1 MPDENVQPSSTM
13 STAAGPMAAIGQ
25 PWNLSK
31 RLDDLQQGLTV
42 ALGIVEDLVRRR
54 VSSLVVHDD
63 DS

>member
-1 MPDENVQPSSTM
+1 MPDETVQPSSTM
-13 STAAGPMAAIGQ
+13 STATGPGAAIGQ

>member
-1 MPDENVQPSSTM
+1 MPDDTVRPSSTA
-13 STAAGPMAAIGQ
+13 STANAPMAAIDQ

-31 RLDDLQQGLTV
+31 RLDELQRGLTV
-42 ALGIVEDLVRRR
+42 ALGILEDLVRRQ